1 MFYENFN
8 FYVIFSKCG
17 HWRYCVLLVVMTCSR
32 GPCLHHFH
40 FNFNFAVNIYLS
52 TCCFVVSFL
61 TMLPLFLLRGIMPN
75 VKIYIYSCCKLY
87 YKINE
92 LNPIL
97 QKKWYMSTLCV
108 FVCVFVCMCVCV
120 CLFVCVFVCVCVSV
134 CLFVC
139 VCVCLYVCV
148 FVCVFVCRCVCLY
161 VCLFVCV
168 CLCVCLCVC
177 VCLYVCVFV
186 CVFVCRCVCLY
197 VCLFVCVLVCMCV
210 CVEGRGFK
218 RYSELRSGTGVLR
231 ENMPYKLRKTCQKVK
246 KKQAKTCSYITR
258 TGQM

>member
-75 VKIYIYSCCKLY
+75 VKIYIFLLQ
-87 YKINE
+87 I
-92 LNPIL
+92 IL
-97 QKKWYMSTLCV
+97 QNKRVESHITEKMVYAHTLCV
-108 FVCVFVCMCVCV
+108 CLCVCV
-120 CLFVCVFVCVCVSV
+120 
-134 CLFVC
+134 
-139 VCVCLYVCV
+139 
-148 FVCVFVCRCVCLY
+148 CVCLY

-168 CLCVCLCVC
+168 FFVCVFVCVCLLC
-177 VCLYVCVFV
+177 VCLYVC
-186 CVFVCRCVCLY
+186 CLY
-197 VCLFVCVLVCMCV
+197 VCLFVCVFVCMCV
-210 CVEGRGFK
+210 GLYVRLCGGEGF
-218 RYSELRSGTGVLR
+218 
-231 ENMPYKLRKTCQKVK
+231 
-246 KKQAKTCSYITR
+246 
-258 TGQM
+258 